1 MSKRKF
7 DGRGNV
13 PHRSTTEF
21 FILMCVKST
30 KLRKTLALKAHRQ
43 QQNMHQHLLIKS
55 CQLHWRQHPWPLVL
69 LALPWKYCEDTRHEC
84 HTKSQ
89 QIPSALQN
97 TLLCLKLS
105 YHYWFCR
112 NICRLFTW
120 QILQSVR
127 LPSRH
132 WISSKRWG
140 GGNFRADSTEVFWP
154 AAALEHFLTSIG
166 WSHACRSRSSIQRML
181 T

>member
-1 MSKRKF
+1 MYEIYK
-7 DGRGNV
+7 V
-13 PHRSTTEF
+13 AE
-21 FILMCVKST
+21 
-30 KLRKTLALKAHRQ
+30 TLALKVRTQ
-43 QQNMHQHLLIKS
+43 QQITHLLVKS
-55 CQLHWRQHPWPLVL
+55 WQLLWRQHTWPLVL
-69 LALPWKYCEDTRHEC
+69 LALPEYTVRVLDMNVIQKADKYPEHF
-84 HTKSQ
+84 
-89 QIPSALQN
+89 N
-97 TLLCLKLS
+97 THYRLKLS
-105 YHYWFCR
+105 YHYWLCR